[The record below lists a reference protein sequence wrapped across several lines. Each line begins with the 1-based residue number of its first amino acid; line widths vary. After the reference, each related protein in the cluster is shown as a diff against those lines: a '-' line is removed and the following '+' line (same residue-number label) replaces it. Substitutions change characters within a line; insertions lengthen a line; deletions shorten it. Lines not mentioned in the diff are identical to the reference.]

1 VNGFHDDARMA
12 RETDA
17 RERGEIRREQNAR
30 WAPAEV
36 TDDMPT
42 HPASRAVHATTNAI
56 QLLYGIRDT
65 LPLREWEAVSRAIA
79 LLSPVPI
86 DVAALF
92 EYIEVQERN
101 IAGMIEESNQTHR
114 DLSST
119 HEKCA
124 ALLAMLHTANVRAAA
139 AERKHTAAAGWD

>member
-1 VNGFHDDARMA
+1 VSPVQQHAAGGMGTPEKSGNEGRRRMTTELIA
-12 RETDA
+12 
-17 RERGEIRREQNAR
+17 
-30 WAPAEV
+30 
-36 TDDMPT
+36 
-42 HPASRAVHATTNAI
+42 PASRAVHAVTNTLQI
-56 QLLYGIRDT
+56 LYGIRDT
-65 LPLREWEAVSRAIA
+65 LPLIEWEAVSRAIA

-92 EYIEVQERN
+92 SYIETQESN
-101 IAGMIEESNQTHR
+101 IATMIDESNQTHR

-139 AERKHTAAAGWD
+139 AERMISFDAPRIVAAEAH